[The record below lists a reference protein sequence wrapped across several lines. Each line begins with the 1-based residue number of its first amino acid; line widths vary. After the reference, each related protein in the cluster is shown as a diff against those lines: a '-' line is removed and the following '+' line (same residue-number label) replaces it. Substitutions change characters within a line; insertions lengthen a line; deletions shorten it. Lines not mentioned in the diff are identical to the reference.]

1 MIKLVR
7 HCLVAVIAVAFA
19 QPVLAGELSKEE
31 CVEAHSRGQDA
42 KDQGKLSLARKLF
55 LTCAQSTCPAVVQS
69 DCARFA
75 DDLTRQQPSLSF
87 AARDGNGVDLP
98 DTTVYVDDI
107 LIVTRLD
114 GKSHDVDP
122 GTHTVRFANNGKDQ
136 VVTVVVEPGEKGRPV
151 VATFGAPSS
160 AGAGGGAKADATPVK
175 HSGPRVTHPFGARIA
190 IYGGAGMVV
199 AGVGLAVLGMSRVP
213 SNCDTSTNQ
222 CAAPPGDP
230 SFDKASSAVKL
241 ENIGWI
247 VGGVGVAALA
257 GGVIWYVTGKS
268 QAPAEKLVMPWVT
281 PTGAGLAFTGH
292 L

>member
-1 MIKLVR
+1 MINFVR
-7 HCLVAVIAVAFA
+7 QGLVAVVMIAFA
-19 QPVLAGELSKEE
+19 QPVFAGELSKEE
-31 CVEAHSRGQDA
+31 CVDAHSRGQDA

-55 LTCAQSTCPAVVQS
+55 LTCAQPTCPAVVQS

-87 AARDGNGVDLP
+87 AARDGNGSDLP

-107 LIVTRLD
+107 LVVTRLD

-160 AGAGGGAKADATPVK
+160 GAQAGGAKADATPAK
-175 HSGPRVTHPFGARIA
+175 KSGPKVLHPTGARVA
-190 IYGGAGMVV
+190 IYGGAAMAIG
-199 AGVGLAVLGMSRVP
+199 GVGLGVLGMTRVP
-213 SNCDTSTNQ
+213 SNCNTSTNQ

-230 SFDKASSAVKL
+230 AFGKASSAVEL
-241 ENIGWI
+241 QNIGWI
-247 VGGVGVAALA
+247 VGGVGVVALA
-257 GGVIWYVTGKS
+257 GGVVWYITGKTTE
-268 QAPAEKLVMPWVT
+268 PTEKLVMPWVT
-281 PTGAGLAFTGH
+281 PTSAGLALTGH